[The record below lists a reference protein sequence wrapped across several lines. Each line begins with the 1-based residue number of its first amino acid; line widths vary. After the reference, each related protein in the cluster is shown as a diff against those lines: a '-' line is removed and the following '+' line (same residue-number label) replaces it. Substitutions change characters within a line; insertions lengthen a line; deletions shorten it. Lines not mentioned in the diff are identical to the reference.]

1 MTTRQGANDRN
12 MRLQPGST
20 QMDRYWQEVG
30 DFLTARGLVGRRKVA
45 PIEFSPAITV
55 DFGYANAGP
64 SEASQAAVVVLHKGL
79 YQELDRRFVGQAI
92 RRLRPVFANE
102 VFIVLAEEGQALPDG
117 HPHLGHLPEIE
128 AWAASGEES
137 RGSTR
142 RRMGATYIGNDTV
155 LTETIQ
161 GQLIVL
167 PAADRG
173 ITPHI
178 IRDGYFD
185 RGVTRFLER
194 FLRPGMT
201 YVDVGANIGVYV
213 LLAAKSVGATGRVVA
228 VEALPRLHAF
238 LIDNLSMNGLLDR
251 ALILPFAA
259 ADKSGELTF
268 HDFGRYTGSSTA
280 SPVIARQR
288 ERRFLDRPRT
298 LTIPA
303 KTLSILLREAEI
315 QRADLI
321 KIDVEGLEWEVL
333 QGARDFL
340 TGQRNIHLLLE
351 WHPEHMSVERQALL
365 YAALVDELGCRIE
378 AVDGDGF
385 TQPID
390 FDELQGVTHVDILAR
405 RELDAP

>member
-1 MTTRQGANDRN
+1 
-12 MRLQPGST
+12 
-20 QMDRYWQEVG
+20 MDRYWQEVA
-30 DFLTARGLVGRRKVA
+30 DFLTARGLAARRTVA
-45 PIEFSPAITV
+45 PIEFSPVIAV
-55 DFGYANAGP
+55 DLGYGNAVP
-64 SEASQAAVVVLHKGL
+64 SEAAQVAVVVLHKGL
-79 YQELDRRFVGQAI
+79 YQALNRRFLREAI

-102 VFIVLAEEGQALPDG
+102 VFIVLAEDGQALPDSHVHFG
-117 HPHLGHLPEIE
+117 QLPEIE
-128 AWAASGEES
+128 AWAARDEETP
-137 RGSTR
+137 GPTP
-142 RRMGATYIGNDTV
+142 RRMTATYAGDDKV
-155 LTETIQ
+155 LAETIH
-161 GQLIVL
+161 GQLIVM

-185 RGVTRFLER
+185 FGVTRFLER

-228 VEALPRLHAF
+228 IEALPRLQAF
-238 LIDNLSMNGLLDR
+238 LVDNLSMNGLLDR

-259 ADKSGELTF
+259 ADKAGDLTF
-268 HDFGRYTGSSTA
+268 HDFDRYIGSGTA
-280 SPVIARQR
+280 SQAIARQR
-288 ERRFLDRPRT
+288 ERRFLDRPRM

-303 KTLSILLREAEI
+303 RTLSTLLGEAEI

-340 TGQRNIHLLLE
+340 REQRDIRLLLE
-351 WHPEHMSVERQALL
+351 WLPEHMSVERQALL
-365 YAALVDELGCRIE
+365 YDMLVDELGCRIE

-385 TQPID
+385 TQPIG
-390 FDELQGVTHVDILAR
+390 FDELQGVAHVDILAH
-405 RELDAP
+405 RELDPPSPTG